1 MYPDY
6 LAAPKVDT
14 WIKAQLQRFYDEVPF
29 DGLWL
34 DMNEAANFCSGRLC
48 KTDPKNSTSMHC
60 KEHSPSERAV
70 GGGSRGR
77 EFAAG
82 GASDCHSVW
91 AGSVCKQRCQTSQT
105 AQVHLKAWAEG
116 GGIGVRGIKHMQLQ
130 LLMTAAP
137 IWQACCAGVVV
148 CCMSV

>member
-1 MYPDY
+1 MWPGEAVYPDY

-70 GGGSRGR
+70 GRGEAGAVSLRLGEQVIAILCGKAVSVSRGFR
-77 EFAAG
+77 
-82 GASDCHSVW
+82 HR
-91 AGSVCKQRCQTSQT
+91 KQPKC
-105 AQVHLKAWAEG
+105 
-116 GGIGVRGIKHMQLQ
+116 I
-130 LLMTAAP
+130 
-137 IWQACCAGVVV
+137 
-148 CCMSV
+148 